1 MQLNN
6 RSLLI
11 RETDCEQEKLR
22 VMFNSITWGQY
33 LTTVALLSV
42 CYYFFVGLRFYR
54 WEILSIIGIKKVE
67 NEAITISTV
76 ANFKK
81 SFENENHEDYLP
93 KPDLEVD
100 ISPVVQSFTDEIKA
114 YLQEAKNGITKDELL
129 NSLQAIVTKYP
140 VLKSVDYKPELVQ
153 FLFDESNAKYP
164 NLLQLNELK
173 LLLS

>member
-1 MQLNN
+1 
-6 RSLLI
+6 
-11 RETDCEQEKLR
+11 
-22 VMFNSITWGQY
+22 MFNSITWGQY
-33 LTTVALLSV
+33 FIAVALLLV
-42 CYYFFVGLRFYR
+42 CYYSFVALRFYR
-54 WEILSIIGIKKVE
+54 WEILSLIGIKKVE
-67 NEAITISTV
+67 NEAIAISTV

-114 YLQEAKNGITKDELL
+114 YLQEAKNGIAEDELL

-153 FLFDESNAKYP
+153 FILDESNVKYP
-164 NLLQLNELK
+164 NLLQINDLK
-173 LLLS
+173 QLLT